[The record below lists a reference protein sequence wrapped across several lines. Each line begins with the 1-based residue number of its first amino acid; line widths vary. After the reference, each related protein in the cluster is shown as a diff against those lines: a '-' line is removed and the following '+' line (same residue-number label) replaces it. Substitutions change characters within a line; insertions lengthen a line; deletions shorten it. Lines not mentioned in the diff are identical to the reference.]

1 MRDSSNFRPMGDRL
15 AGELARREALAQRAL
30 NYHHTFL
37 DDCLRVILPHDF
49 ILIGAPTGIG
59 KTDLSLSIA
68 AANARKEMR
77 AHYFALEAEPDE
89 LERRVKYA
97 MIAYELYAARHP
109 RANELNYTDWYLGR
123 CEEFCGYLNE
133 AIDRRVSAELAS
145 LYTFYRGQKFDAAD
159 LAKAVLE
166 IQDDTDLVVIDHLHY
181 VDADDAEDENRAV
194 TDLVKTIRDLSLRL
208 GRPFVVVAHLRKRDE
223 RLHKLVPTLGDFH
236 GSSNIT
242 KVCTQAITLE
252 RAHDVDSG
260 KWFLAPTYMAVLKD
274 RRAGISPYVA
284 LVNFDIRTKS
294 YCGDYTLGRAAG
306 RKWDEVKL
314 GSVPSWARG
323 HRPLTKEGEP
333 SKQAALQLAQPA
345 DDIPHAAS
353 DPRFK

>member
-1 MRDSSNFRPMGDRL
+1 MTFRPMPDRI
-15 AGELARREALAQRAL
+15 AGELGRRQRLASRAL
-30 NYHHTFL
+30 QYHHAFL

-49 ILIGAPTGIG
+49 ILLGAPTGIG

-68 AANARKEMR
+68 AANARQEMR

-89 LERRVKYA
+89 LERRMKYA
-97 MIAYELYAARHP
+97 MIAFELYSTRHP

-123 CEEFCGYLNE
+123 CEAFCGHLNE
-133 AIDRRVSAELAS
+133 AIDRRIAAELSS
-145 LYTFYRGQKFDAAD
+145 LYTFYRGQNFNAED

-166 IQDDTDLVVIDHLHY
+166 IKDDTDLVVIDHLHY
-181 VDADDAEDENRAV
+181 VDAEDAEDENRAI
-194 TDLVKTIRDLSLRL
+194 TDLVKMIRDLSLRV

-260 KWFLAPTYMAVLKD
+260 KWYLAPTYMAVLKD

-284 LVNFDIRTKS
+284 LVNFDIRTKT
-294 YCGDYTLGRAAG
+294 YQQDYTLGRASG

-323 HRPLTKEGEP
+323 HRALTKDGVP
-333 SKQAALQLAQPA
+333 SRQAEIQLAGPA
-345 DDIPHAAS
+345 DEIPHAAS
-353 DPRFK
+353 DPRFR